1 MDFTTKTLS
10 LLNQTRSGSEM
21 RLLPFY
27 NSDNKSGP
35 YIPEGTVVEET
46 LLQILNYKILNKVY
60 CKTCDKDPVLLINS
74 LLEELD
80 LRYEIPEEDLRN
92 IPESGGFIT
101 VSNHPYRGIDSILLL
116 KIILERRSDFKV
128 MASASFQRIDALRD
142 IIIPVTKSE
151 RPDDKRSS
159 FTGIREGILHVKNN
173 HCLGIFP
180 AGEITSEFEISKII
194 LDTGWQTSALKFIKN
209 SCVPVI
215 PVYFHGTKSKLS
227 YIIRKINPL
236 TRFADLPAELV
247 NKRNRIVKIRIG
259 SQVTP
264 REQSKFKDIAR
275 YGRYLRARTYLL
287 GSNLEAGKFFL
298 RKMSREKTY
307 AQPVIPPSPRHKLA
321 EEFKKVRTEYELFST
336 GNYSVIC
343 APTWVI
349 PEIFNEIG
357 RLRELTFREVG
368 EGTNKSLDIDE
379 YDIYYHHLFIWETA
393 ENRIVGAYRIGKGYD
408 IAGIYGI
415 KGFYINSLFKISK
428 KFLPVLSESLELGR
442 SFIIKEYQKKA
453 IPLFLLW
460 KGIMLFLVRNQEY
473 RYLIGPVSMSNDF
486 SKFSK
491 SLIVEFIS
499 TFFFDREKAR
509 HITPRKE
516 YVVKPD
522 RLIDREVFID
532 AAEADI
538 SKIEKIIMNIEPG
551 YRMPVLLKKY
561 LEINGKI
568 IGFNIDPKF
577 NDCLDGL
584 IILDVY
590 NTPPGFVEGL
600 SRELK
605 DESVIERFRLNQE
618 RIRF

>member
-1 MDFTTKTLS
+1 MRFLPFTHS
-10 LLNQTRSGSEM
+10 ENNSGS
-21 RLLPFY
+21 
-27 NSDNKSGP
+27 
-35 YIPEGTVVEET
+35 YIPEGTLVEEI

-60 CKTCDKDPVLLINS
+60 CQNCDKDPVLLINS
-74 LLEELD
+74 LLDELD
-80 LRYEIPEEDLRN
+80 LKYVIPEEDLKN
-92 IPESGGFIT
+92 IPENGSFIT
-101 VSNHPYRGIDSILLL
+101 ISNHPFRGIDSILLL
-116 KIILERRSDFKV
+116 KILLERRSDFKI
-128 MASASFQRIDALRD
+128 MASARLQRIEALKD
-142 IIIPVTKSE
+142 IIIPLGNSE
-151 RPDDKRSS
+151 KLNGKRSS
-159 FTGIREGILHVKNN
+159 FTGVKEGILHVRND

-180 AGEITSEFEISKII
+180 AGEVTSEFEIFKTI
-194 LDTGWQTSALKFIKN
+194 LDTEWQTVALKFIKN
-209 SCVPVI
+209 AGVPVI

-227 YIIRKINPL
+227 YILRKLNPL
-236 TRFADLPAELV
+236 LRYADLPSQIV
-247 NKRNRIVKIRIG
+247 SKKNRVVKIRIG
-259 SQVTP
+259 SPVTVK
-264 REQSKFKDIAR
+264 EQSEFNDIAR
-275 YGRYLRARTYLL
+275 FGRYLRARTYLL
-287 GSNLEAGKFFL
+287 GSTLEAGKFFL
-298 RKMSREKTY
+298 KKFRHEKTV
-307 AQPVIPPSPRHKLA
+307 AQPVAAPPARNKLA
-321 EEFKKVRTEYELFST
+321 EEFKRVRVEYEIFST

-343 APTWVI
+343 APAWII
-349 PEIFNEIG
+349 PGIFNEIG

-379 YDIYYHHLFIWETA
+379 YDLYYNHLFIWDTD
-393 ENRIVGAYRIGKGYD
+393 ENRIVGAYRIGKGYE

-415 KGFYINSLFKISK
+415 DGFYINSLFKIDR
-428 KFLPVLSESLELGR
+428 KFLPVLRESLELGR
-442 SFIIKEYQKKA
+442 SFIVKDYQKKA

-499 TFFFDREKAR
+499 TYFFDREKAR

-516 YVVKPD
+516 FVVKPD
-522 RLIDREVFID
+522 KVVDREVFID
-532 AAEADI
+532 ASEADI
-538 SKIEKIIMNIEPG
+538 NKIEKIIMNIEPS

-605 DESVIERFRLNQE
+605 DESVIERFKLNQD
-618 RIRF
+618 RIKF